1 MCLVVCIAGST
12 PGVTSNT
19 DNQTHGATFR
29 IVADVTNWD
38 NAWFTN
44 APGQSGNPE
53 SIFYKNLFE
62 LWANDQHFPV
72 YFSREKIDKVVK
84 EKTVLKP

>member
-1 MCLVVCIAGST
+1 
-12 PGVTSNT
+12 
-19 DNQTHGATFR
+19 
-29 IVADVTNWD
+29 VTNWD
-38 NAWFTN
+38 NTWFTN

-53 SIFYKNLFE
+53 SSFYKNLFE
-62 LWANDQHFPV
+62 RWANDKHFPV